1 MVTGNEKLYSY
12 QYSLAEESERMRNST
27 IPSVNIHPVGIKVC
41 GRREWIY
48 EFKRKKMDLRK
59 ILAVKKSLSVNF
71 RAGETV
77 GR

>member
-1 MVTGNEKLYSY
+1 
-12 QYSLAEESERMRNST
+12 MRNST

-71 RAGETV
+71 RAGETG